1 MSKVNVEARKER
13 HEKLFEGQYH
23 TWLGRV
29 WFHTK
34 RGLSAM
40 FYWLNSSGKR
50 WSQFVH
56 PLDQWPAPK
65 ILYTRLLLW
74 SFGFLILTSVNVSA
88 NGGGEMVGTEYLSL
102 EISDTYVS
110 DDDGYMIKNMPLNG
124 DSTYDQNRIEIVEH
138 TVASGETLSMIAYKY
153 GVKTSTI
160 KYANTGIGSGDYLK
174 VGQVLK
180 IPPKDGVYI
189 KVPSG
194 ATISSLISKY
204 KGDADKTKEFN
215 GIEND
220 ADLTAGEEILIVD
233 GRPEQTYISSSTY
246 SGSYSMPSVTQYNI
260 TPSAEGWIR
269 PTVGAITQGYRS
281 GHYAYDIA
289 DRSKPP
295 ILAAASGTIIEASS
309 GTWGGGYGNHIQ
321 IDHGNG
327 YVTLY
332 AHLETLYV
340 NEGDYVEQGQV
351 IGKMGNT
358 GKVSGVTGIHLHFE
372 IIYNGTKINPSLMGV
387 W

>member
-29 WFHTK
+29 WFHSK
-34 RGLSAM
+34 RGFKWL
-40 FYWLNSSGKR
+40 FYWLSSSGKR
-50 WSQFVH
+50 WSEFVH
-56 PLDQWPAPK
+56 PLEQWPAPK
-65 ILYTRLLLW
+65 ILYTRLMLW
-74 SFGFLILTSVNVSA
+74 SVGFLVLTSMNVSA
-88 NGGGEMVGTEYLSL
+88 NAGGGMVGSEYLSL
-102 EISDTYVS
+102 EISDTYVAN
-110 DDDGYMIKNMPLNG
+110 DEGYLIKNMPLEG
-124 DSTYDQNRIEIVEH
+124 DALYDQNRTEIVEH
-138 TVASGETLSMIAYKY
+138 TVATGETLSMIAYSY
-153 GVKTSTI
+153 GIKTTTI

-180 IPPKDGVYI
+180 IPPKDGVYV
-189 KVPSG
+189 KVSSG
-194 ATISSLISKY
+194 ATIASLISKY

-215 GIEND
+215 GIAED
-220 ADLTAGEEILIVD
+220 SDLTAGEEIFIVD
-233 GRPEQTYISSSTY
+233 GRPETTYYANTS

-269 PTVGAITQGYRS
+269 PTVGGITQGYHS
-281 GHYAYDIA
+281 GHYAYDVA

-295 ILAAASGTIIEASS
+295 ILAAGSGTVIESSS
-309 GTWGGGYGNHIQ
+309 GTWGGGYGNHVQ

-332 AHLETLYV
+332 AHMEAVYV
-340 NEGDYVEQGQV
+340 SEGDYVEQGQV

-358 GKVSGVTGIHLHFE
+358 GRVYGASGIHLHFE
-372 IIYNGTKINPSLMGV
+372 LMYNGTKINPSVMGV